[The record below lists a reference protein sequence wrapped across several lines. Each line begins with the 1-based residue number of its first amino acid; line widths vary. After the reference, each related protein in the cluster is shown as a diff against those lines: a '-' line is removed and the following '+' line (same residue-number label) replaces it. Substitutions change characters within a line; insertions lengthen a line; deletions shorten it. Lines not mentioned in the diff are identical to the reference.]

1 MSGAVPV
8 SVETVKREN
17 FDEWVSI
24 AGTVTPLN
32 VVTVRSRV
40 DGELQ
45 KVHFA
50 EGQMVKG
57 PHDGK
62 PGDLLAEIDP
72 RPFQVQLDQAKAQ
85 LAKDEALLEN
95 ARADFARYEALL
107 RQDSIAKQQV
117 DTQASLVRQ
126 YEAALVSD
134 RSAIANAELQV
145 SYTKISSPITGR
157 VGLRQVD
164 PGNMIKTSDAN
175 GLVVVTQMKP
185 MGLIFSVPQE
195 LVAAVTKRLAGSDPV
210 PVEAFDKVMN
220 TSLGLGKLLTTD
232 NQIDLGSGTLKLKAE
247 MPNEE
252 GLLFPNQFVIARLLV
267 DVQKD
272 AAIAPAT
279 AIQRGSHGAYA
290 YVVGAES
297 TVALRY
303 VETGA
308 VDGDRI
314 VITEGLKPGDK
325 VVTQGVDR
333 LRDGAKI
340 EIIERKGMT
349 SKPITE
355 GSKAPRK
362 REGGK
367 PEKDA
372 SSTP

>member
-1 MSGAVPV
+1 MRGGGFSGPVPV

-24 AGTVTPLN
+24 AGTVTPLST
-32 VVTVRSRV
+32 VTVRSRV

-45 KVHFA
+45 QVLFT
-50 EGQMVKG
+50 EGQTVKV
-57 PHDGK
+57 
-62 PGDLLAEIDP
+62 GDVLAQIDP
-72 RPFQVQLDQAKAQ
+72 RPFQVQFDQAKAQ
-85 LAKDEALLEN
+85 LAKNEALLEN

-107 RQDSIAKQQV
+107 KQDSIAKQQV

-134 RSAIANAELQV
+134 RSAIANAELQL
-145 SYTKISSPITGR
+145 SYTKIASPIAGR
-157 VGLRQVD
+157 VGLRQID

-220 TSLGLGKLLTTD
+220 TSLGIGKLLTTD
-232 NQIDLGSGTLKLKAE
+232 NQIDLASGTLKLKAE

-279 AIQRGSHGAYA
+279 AIQRGSRGAYA
-290 YVVGAES
+290 YVVGAEN

-308 VDGDRI
+308 VDGDR
-314 VITEGLKPGDK
+314 VVVTEGLKPGDK

-340 EIIERKGMT
+340 EIIERKGVA

-367 PEKDA
+367 PDKDA
-372 SSTP
+372 TSTP